1 MISGCLTEVCRV
13 PLAAVDVLN
22 GTVPHKIFSQ
32 PLFDLFGQKTYF
44 TSHILMLLLS
54 AGLMLAIFPY
64 MARKL
69 QSDPVPTGARN
80 FLEAMLVFLKK
91 ETFDPMLGKWSDV
104 FTPYLW
110 TAFFFILFA
119 NLFGMLP
126 VDEVVEIINRT
137 FGIHIPQFWGGAT
150 GDLTV
155 TATLALCTF
164 LTVHVTGIGEFIR
177 NARRPAHA
185 RHGVEHGHGHEHHGS
200 HAAADDPAP
209 QRALPVAIVLG
220 VGKYFAHLV
229 PPGVPIALWPL
240 MFILELMGT
249 FVKPLALC
257 MRLFA
262 VMMSGPLVVAVLVSI
277 VFALGGILVRGIAGV
292 PVILFGTA
300 FEALHLLEAF
310 LQAYIFTL
318 LSAAYIAEA
327 VATEH

>member
-1 MISGCLTEVCRV
+1 MISGY
-13 PLAAVDVLN
+13 AAEAFKMPFVAVNVLN
-22 GTVPHKIFSQ
+22 GTVPHNIFSQ

-54 AGLMLAIFPY
+54 AGLMLTIFPY

-69 QSDPVPTGARN
+69 ETDPVPTGARN
-80 FLEAMLVFLKK
+80 FFEAMLVFLKQ

-119 NLFGMLP
+119 NLLGMIP
-126 VDEVVEIINRT
+126 VDEIVQIINRG
-137 FGIHIPQFWGGAT
+137 FGLHIPEFWGGAT

-155 TATLALCTF
+155 TATLAICTF

-177 NARRPAHA
+177 NARYPHQHA
-185 RHGVEHGHGHEHHGS
+185 GHKHDQHGADSATQGHGAQPERS
-200 HAAADDPAP
+200 
-209 QRALPVAIVLG
+209 LPVAIV
-220 VGKYFAHLV
+220 VGFVKYLAHLV
-229 PPGVPIALWPL
+229 PPGVPLVLWPL
-240 MFILELMGT
+240 MFVLELMGT

-277 VFALGGILVRGIAGV
+277 VFALGGILIRGVAGP

-300 FEALHLLEAF
+300 FETLHLLEAF